1 MKMPD
6 TPSDKTFEEIKT
18 NAIIIWQTYDDT
30 HGYASEKVSR
40 IKDIQ
45 NLRDNYAFILGMF
58 DDDNQEKLVSLL
70 SREAREELKSLK
82 RNHRRWTI
90 S

>member
-1 MKMPD
+1 MPY

-18 NAIIIWQTYDDT
+18 NAIIIWQTYDDR

-40 IKDIQ
+40 IKNVQ

-70 SREAREELKSLK
+70 SREARKELKSLK
-82 RNHRRWTI
+82 RDHRRWTI